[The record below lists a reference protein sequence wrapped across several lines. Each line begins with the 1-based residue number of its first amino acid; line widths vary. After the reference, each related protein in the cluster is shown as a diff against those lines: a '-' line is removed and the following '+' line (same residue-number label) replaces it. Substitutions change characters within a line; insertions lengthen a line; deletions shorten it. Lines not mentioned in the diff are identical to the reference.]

1 MGLQRYREKR
11 NFSKTAEPRGDRT
24 RTNGNSFVVQ
34 KHAARALHYDFRLEL
49 DGVLLSWAVP
59 KGPSL
64 DPKVKRLAMQ
74 VEDHP
79 VEYGGFEGEIPRGE
93 YGAGSVIVW
102 DRGTWSPE
110 EEPHEALKKG
120 RLTFELDGE
129 KLHGKFHLV
138 RTSRPSAKRASW
150 LFFKGTDDEAR
161 TGDAADIVNARP
173 ESVLSGRG
181 IEDPPDRSWTRKNG
195 AVKKK
200 GPSVKRSAARAVPR
214 VASKKKSASP
224 SPHRVALPEFLEPEL
239 ATLVDAAPE
248 GDGYLHEIK
257 LDGYR
262 ILARIS
268 GGSVKLLSRRGN
280 DWSSRLPS
288 IVRAL
293 AKLPL
298 DDSILDGEVVV
309 FAESGVTSFQRLQNS
324 MEAGKDGACFY
335 VVFDAPF
342 LDGKDLRALP
352 LIERKAAL
360 ADRLTKKALGKGPLR
375 LGEHVVGSGGKF
387 FSEACRLG
395 LEGIVSKRID
405 APYVS
410 RRDRSWLKVKC
421 TSVQEFVIGGFT
433 EPEGS
438 RGHFGALLLG
448 VQEKDGLHYVG
459 KVGTGFSAASLGE
472 IMKRLAPLERR
483 KPPFVNPP
491 RGYEAKGV
499 HWLEAKLVAQV
510 RFAERTD
517 EGILRHASFQGLRDD
532 KPARDVHDE
541 RAEPTTRAPARRRKK
556 GGKPP
561 VDSSD
566 SSLLSRIQLSNP
578 DRVLYAE
585 QGIKKRDLAVYYARV
600 AAWMLPHVA
609 ERPLTLV
616 RCPEGIGKQCF
627 FQKHPSRG
635 MPDAIDTFPIAEKKG
650 TKDYL
655 VVHDAAGLL
664 GLVQL
669 GALEIHT
676 WGSKIDAVEK
686 PDQLVFDLDPDTALP
701 AERVIEAATE
711 VRAAVEEL
719 GLSAFLKTTGGK
731 GLHVVVPVKPELD
744 WDSVKQFSKS
754 LVEVIAKKKP
764 SRYLTTMTKEKR
776 KGKIFLD
783 YLRNGRGATAICAYS
798 TRARPGAPVSVPIA
812 WDELEERVLSD
823 GLDVASVPERLESLD
838 ADPWQGFDDA
848 RGSLAKFGG

>member
-1 MGLQRYREKR
+1 MGLQRYRAKR
-11 NFSKTAEPRGDRT
+11 NFSNTAEPRGERI

-34 KHAARALHYDFRLEL
+34 KHAARSLHYDFRLEL

-79 VEYGGFEGEIPRGE
+79 IEYGGFEGKIPGGE

-102 DRGTWSPE
+102 DRGTWTPE

-138 RTSRPSAKRASW
+138 RTSKPTAKRAAW
-150 LFFKGTDDEAR
+150 LFFKGTDAEAR
-161 TGDAADIVNARP
+161 TGDAADIVSARP
-173 ESVLSGRG
+173 DSVLSGRG
-181 IEDPPDRSWTRKNG
+181 VEGK
-195 AVKKK
+195 
-200 GPSVKRSAARAVPR
+200 AARAVPR
-214 VASKKKSASP
+214 VASKKGP
-224 SPHRVALPEFLEPEL
+224 SRAARRAALPDFVEPEL

-248 GDGYLHEIK
+248 GDRYLHEIK

-262 ILARIS
+262 ILARVS
-268 GGSVKLLSRRGN
+268 GGHVTLLSRRGN

-288 IVRAL
+288 IVSAL
-293 AKLPL
+293 EQLPL
-298 DDSILDGEVVV
+298 DDSMLDGEVVV

-324 MEAGKDGACFY
+324 MEAGKDGACVY

-342 LDGKDLRALP
+342 LDGEDLRARP

-360 ADRLTKKALGKGPLR
+360 AERLTKKVLGKGPVR
-375 LGEHVVGSGGKF
+375 MSEHIVGNGRKF
-387 FSEACRLG
+387 FSESCRLG
-395 LEGIVSKRID
+395 LEGIVSKRVD

-410 RRDRSWLKVKC
+410 RRDKSWLKVKC

-433 EPEGS
+433 DPEGS

-448 VQEKDGLHYVG
+448 VQEKDGLRYVG
-459 KVGTGFSAASLGE
+459 KVGTGFSAKSLAE
-472 IMKRLAPLERR
+472 IKKRLTPLEQR
-483 KPPFVNPP
+483 KAPFVKPLS
-491 RGYEAKGV
+491 GSEARGV
-499 HWLEAKLVAQV
+499 HWVSPELVAQV

-517 EGILRHASFQGLRDD
+517 DGILRHAAFEGLRDD
-532 KPARDVHDE
+532 KPARDVRDE
-541 RAEPTTRAPARRRKK
+541 RAEPTKSAPARRREK
-556 GGKPP
+556 GDKPP
-561 VDSSD
+561 VGPSASPI
-566 SSLLSRIQLSNP
+566 LSKVELSNP

-600 AAWMLPHVA
+600 AAWMLPHLA

-635 MPDAIDTFPIAEKKG
+635 MPAAIDTFPIAEKKG
-650 TKDYL
+650 PQDYL

-686 PDQLVFDLDPDTALP
+686 PDQVVFDLDPDQGLRT
-701 AERVIEAATE
+701 ERLIEAATE
-711 VRAAVEEL
+711 LRRAIEQL
-719 GLSAFLKTTGGK
+719 GLTGFLKTTGGK
-731 GLHVVVPVKPELD
+731 GLHIVVPVKPELD

-754 LVEVIAKKKP
+754 LVEVIAKKQP
-764 SRYLTTMTKEKR
+764 SRYLTTMTKSKR

-783 YLRNGRGATAICAYS
+783 YLRNVRGATAICAYS
-798 TRARPGAPVSVPIA
+798 TRARPGAPVSVPIT
-812 WDELEERVLSD
+812 WDELEQGARAN
-823 GLDVASVPERLESLD
+823 GFDVKSVPERLESLA
-838 ADPWQGFDDA
+838 ADPWRGFDDA
-848 RGSLAKFGG
+848 RGSLKKLQPTRR